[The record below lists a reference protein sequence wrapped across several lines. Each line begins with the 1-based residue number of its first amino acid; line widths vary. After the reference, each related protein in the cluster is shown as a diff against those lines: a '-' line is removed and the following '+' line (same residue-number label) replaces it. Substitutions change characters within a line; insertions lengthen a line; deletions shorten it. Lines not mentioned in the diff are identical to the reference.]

1 MIAVLSIMKTKLT
14 TVLSLALAAAIPLID
29 ADIAPATWIRGS
41 TRGGSRDFELVK

>member
-29 ADIAPATWIRGS
+29 ADITAVTGFVVRQELKAG
-41 TRGGSRDFELVK
+41 DFELVK